1 MMQNH
6 SHHLR
11 CRADHHS
18 SLSSSAR
25 SRQENRSAN
34 SFFQRPASAGLRCE
48 HPQEPRLR
56 ISSRSDSAHDAALRH
71 VAAQFALHRRHPRQ
85 AAGRAGWAEEGHR
98 HRGAQRLGPAALV
111 EAAGVAAS

>member
-34 SFFQRPASAGLRCE
+34 SFFSVLLNLSAAPL
-48 HPQEPRLR
+48 
-56 ISSRSDSAHDAALRH
+56 SAI
-71 VAAQFALHRRHPRQ
+71 
-85 AAGRAGWAEEGHR
+85 GRN
-98 HRGAQRLGPAALV
+98 P
-111 EAAGVAAS
+111 EAMCLA

>member
-34 SFFQRPASAGLRCE
+34 SFFQRPVRRGSLFILELGSASKGAANRDLLFLSQSWSRCPAE
-48 HPQEPRLR
+48 KWVPALLEGVWTRV
-56 ISSRSDSAHDAALRH
+56 SAAK
-71 VAAQFALHRRHPRQ
+71 
-85 AAGRAGWAEEGHR
+85 
-98 HRGAQRLGPAALV
+98 
-111 EAAGVAAS
+111 